1 MGEAG
6 AVREDLPGVGKSR
19 GNLMKHQRSHHRK
32 ILPKERVYLTKF
44 FDAAEADVVEFGDYH
59 RLRAEVGRKLSRSWH
74 EVPRGAEVRL
84 LNKLNKVIM
93 MGRVVPVVLEKE
105 DVERIEEV
113 RRRFG
118 FRSRSEVVREAVR
131 RFLDE
136 VPRARVVRVRR
147 MTKER
152 AKREILRYLG
162 EHGSAYVDDIA
173 LELGID
179 LDLAFEAA
187 RELQEE
193 GVVG

>member
-1 MGEAG
+1 
-6 AVREDLPGVGKSR
+6 
-19 GNLMKHQRSHHRK
+19 
-32 ILPKERVYLTKF
+32 
-44 FDAAEADVVEFGDYH
+44 
-59 RLRAEVGRKLSRSWH
+59 
-74 EVPRGAEVRL
+74 
-84 LNKLNKVIM
+84 
-93 MGRVVPVVLEKE
+93 MGRVVPVVLGKE
-105 DVERIEEV
+105 EVERIEEV

-118 FRSRSEVVREAVR
+118 FRSRSEVIREAVR

-136 VPRARVVRVRR
+136 VPRTRVVRVRR

>member
-1 MGEAG
+1 
-6 AVREDLPGVGKSR
+6 
-19 GNLMKHQRSHHRK
+19 MKHQRSHHRK
-32 ILPKERVYLTKF
+32 ILPKERVDLTKF

-74 EVPRGAEVRL
+74 EVPRGVEVRL

-136 VPRARVVRVRR
+136 VPRTRVVRVRG

-152 AKREILRYLG
+152 AKREILRYLR